1 MTDLLHTR
9 TDGPEDGP
17 VLVML
22 GSLGSTLDMWEP
34 NVPALA
40 EHFRVVRMDHLGHGA
55 SPDPAGPYTMQ
66 MLAEAVLATLDALG
80 VDRVHWCGLSL
91 GGMVGMY
98 LGSEHPDRI
107 ARLVLCCTSSNFP
120 DPSIWRQRIEAV
132 KAGGTAGIAPGVVE
146 RWFTPEWAEKHPD
159 VVGRAVGWVSDTP
172 DDGYIAC
179 CEAIEVWDHRDRLG
193 AVTAPTLV
201 IAGDKDK
208 PTPVEPHAR
217 TIADGIPGAHL
228 EVLHGGH
235 LATMQSAEET
245 NRLLLEHLT

>member
-40 EHFRVVRMDHLGHGA
+40 EHFRVVRMDHLGHGS
-55 SPDPAGPYTMQ
+55 SPVPPGPYTMRT
-66 MLAEAVLATLDALG
+66 LAEAVLATLDSLG
-80 VDRVHWCGLSL
+80 ADRVLWCGLSL

-107 ARLVLCCTSSNFP
+107 ARLVLCCTSAAFP
-120 DPSIWRQRIEAV
+120 DLSVWRQRIEAV
-132 KAGGTAGIAPGVVE
+132 EAGGTTSIAPAVVE
-146 RWFTPEWAEKHPD
+146 RWYTAEWAGQHPD
-159 VVGRAVGWVSDTP
+159 VVKRAVGWVSDSS
-172 DDGYIAC
+172 DAGYKAC

-201 IAGDKDK
+201 IAGDEDLA
-208 PTPVEPHAR
+208 TPVEPHAR
-217 TIADGIPGAHL
+217 TIAAGIPGAHL

>member
-22 GSLGSTLDMWEP
+22 GSLGSTLAMWEP
-34 NVPALA
+34 NLPALA
-40 EHFRVVRMDHLGHGA
+40 ERFRVVRMDHLGHGA
-55 SPDPAGPYTMQ
+55 SPVPPGPYTMKT
-66 MLAEAVLATLDALG
+66 LAEAVLATLDALG

-107 ARLVLCCTSSNFP
+107 ARLALCCTSAAFP
-120 DPSIWRQRIEAV
+120 DRSIWRQRIEAV
-132 KAGGTAGIAPGVVE
+132 EADGTAPLAPGIVE
-146 RWFTPEWAEKHPD
+146 KWYTPDWAELHPD
-159 VVGRAVGWVSDTP
+159 VVERAVGWVSDSP
-172 DDGYIAC
+172 DAGYKAC

-193 AVTAPTLV
+193 AVAAPTLV
-201 IAGDKDK
+201 IAGDEDRS
-208 PTPVEPHAR
+208 TPVEPHAR
-217 TIADGIPGAHL
+217 TIAEGIPGARL

-245 NRLLLEHLT
+245 NRLLLEHLA